1 MKSCTSKRIRIL
13 FEITICFFLMLV
25 FSSVFSELANI
36 LKTDGLWVGIIA
48 YLVTAAVIILY
59 ITKVEKRPI
68 SYIGL
73 KAPILTDI
81 LKGLILGFCMF
92 IVQQIPLLFMKMDYS
107 VLAAVPDWGNIIIMS
122 LYCILCVGFVEE
134 LIFRGFILQKTQ
146 ELCKLKVVIIAVNCL
161 LFYAF
166 HWPPIGFVFGEF
178 FNIVVNTLFL
188 CLYFYK
194 SKNKS
199 LIPLMVAH
207 GFYDILA
214 VYLLPAFLYYIS

>member
-25 FSSVFSELANI
+25 FSSVFSGLASI

-107 VLAAVPDWGNIIIMS
+107 VLAAAPDWGNIIIMS

-166 HWPPIGFVFGEF
+166 HWPPIRFVFGEF